1 MSFRVILYRLQSD
14 KHGNTIL
21 DYSLNSDEIIIDNTL
36 EKLILKLDGKIY
48 TIEKQKWVNTMKVY
62 DTGAKFFIICTKSVS
77 TNYVFET
84 LMKYAVSKLNVRI
97 DFLNTLKESYIKE
110 INSLKLKAA

>member
-1 MSFRVILYRLQSD
+1 MSYRVILYSLKSGID
-14 KHGNTIL
+14 GKTIL
-21 DYSLNSDEIIIDNTL
+21 SYDLNSDGIIVDNTL

-62 DTGAKFFIICTKSVS
+62 DTGSKFFIICTKSVS

-84 LMKYAVSKLNVRI
+84 LMKYAMQKIDTRIEFLQTIKL
-97 DFLNTLKESYIKE
+97 TYQKEL
-110 INSLKLKAA
+110 NSLKLKAA

>member
-1 MSFRVILYRLQSD
+1 MSYRVIIYGLKSTPD
-14 KHGNTIL
+14 GKTIL
-21 DYSLNSDEIIIDNTL
+21 DYSLNSDEIVISNTL
-36 EKLILKLDGKIY
+36 EKLILRIDQKVY

-62 DTGAKFFIICTKSVS
+62 DTGSKFFIICTKSVS

-110 INSLKLKAA
+110 LNSLKLKAA